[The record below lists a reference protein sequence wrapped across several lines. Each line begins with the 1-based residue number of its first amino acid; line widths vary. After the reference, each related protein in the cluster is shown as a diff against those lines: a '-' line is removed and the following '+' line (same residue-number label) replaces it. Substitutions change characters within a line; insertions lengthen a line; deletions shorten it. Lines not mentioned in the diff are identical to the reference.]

1 MSPGKKLRVLVLAS
15 GRGSNLQA
23 LLDAVVEPDYPAEI
37 SGVFSDKS
45 DAQALERA
53 RKAGVPAVWID
64 PAGEDYEDRLAAEI
78 EAVGC
83 DLICCA
89 GYMKILSP
97 AFVARFPDKIIN
109 IHPSLLPSFPG
120 LHGQRKALRAGVR
133 VTGCTVH
140 FIDEGVDTG
149 PIILQAAVPVLPED
163 TEETLSARILWFEHR
178 IYPLAVR
185 LIAGGR
191 VHREGTRVRLS
202 GVEVNQEGGFISP
215 PINIL

>member
-1 MSPGKKLRVLVLAS
+1 MNSGKKLRVAILAS

-23 LLDAVVEPDYPAEI
+23 LLDAAVEPDYPAEI
-37 SGVFSDKS
+37 GGVFCDKS

-53 RKAGVPAVWID
+53 KKAGVPAVWVD
-64 PAGEDYEDRLAAEI
+64 PAGENYEDRLAAEI

-83 DLICCA
+83 GLICCA

-120 LHGQRKALRAGVR
+120 FHGQRQALRAGVR
-133 VTGCTVH
+133 VAGCTVH

-149 PIILQAAVPVLPED
+149 PIILQAAVPILPED

-178 IYPLAVR
+178 IYPLTVR
-185 LIAGGR
+185 LIAEGL

-202 GVEVNQEGGFISP
+202 GVDINHEGGFISP
-215 PINIL
+215 PVKIL